1 VKAAIL
7 KTLAI
12 MITQGGIA
20 LKPFLP
26 QLQTTFVKC
35 LSDPAKA
42 VRERAAKALG
52 LLMALQPRVDPVVG
66 DLCASAASAP
76 DAAVRHSML
85 VALQGTLKNAG
96 KTPALFRV
104 ASALSLDPSLPIP
117 LFFSSLEKLTLTRTP
132 HPIATRQARAWAKR
146 LSPAWR
152 RRSWTRWTA
161 RTRTWPRR
169 RLTRWAC
176 WCW

>member
-1 VKAAIL
+1 VQVVKWKCQHTHIRHLPQGVVAERGCTPSWTCHYGGISSTVTDSSILLLLQVKAAIL

-104 ASALSLDPSLPIP
+104 ASGS
-117 LFFSSLEKLTLTRTP
+117 F
-132 HPIATRQARAWAKR
+132 ARS
-146 LSPAWR
+146 LSPHT
-152 RRSWTRWTA
+152 SF
-161 RTRTWPRR
+161 
-169 RLTRWAC
+169 LLLS
-176 WCW
+176 